1 MNYLSDGYHFFTD
14 VQKNNTAKQ
23 DNTAR
28 GMSLSRRHGKMA
40 IEVFPEVA
48 RGAELVLLVDDA
60 PNTPKKISLG
70 RLTNGIVQVPFSQEL
85 NKIIGAAVITG
96 RKATFAVSAKDNS
109 LDFEKI
115 FAADPGPSLQQEK
128 LADNGK
134 IYPFDPFG
142 TTNPAYSWT
151 ACTSEN
157 IFKTYLS
164 QNSITLPESLERN
177 ANSAFFKYHHTL
189 LGNYTEEIS
198 GREFFIIGIPTD
210 SSDHSCAYNDKYN
223 AARFVEAIYPHGNTT
238 YKGYHLYYIDKKS
251 TALVKVVLKK

>member
-28 GMSLSRRHGKMA
+28 GMSLSRRHGKMT
-40 IEVFPEVA
+40 IEVFPKVA
-48 RGAELVLLVDDA
+48 SGAELVLLVDDS
-60 PNTPKKISLG
+60 PNTPKKMSLG

-128 LADNGK
+128 L
-134 IYPFDPFG
+134 
-142 TTNPAYSWT
+142 
-151 ACTSEN
+151 
-157 IFKTYLS
+157 
-164 QNSITLPESLERN
+164 
-177 ANSAFFKYHHTL
+177 
-189 LGNYTEEIS
+189 
-198 GREFFIIGIPTD
+198 TD
-210 SSDHSCAYNDKYN
+210 K
-223 AARFVEAIYPHGNTT
+223 
-238 YKGYHLYYIDKKS
+238 
-251 TALVKVVLKK
+251 